1 MPTIHT
7 ERLILR
13 EFTDGDAGF
22 VLELLNEPGFLGGI
36 GDRGVRDLDGALR
49 YLHDGPAAS
58 YARHGFGLWRVELR
72 DSGEAIGTCGLLRRD
87 TLPEA
92 DLGYAFLQ
100 RHWQRG
106 YAVEAGAA
114 VLRYARET
122 LALPRVLA
130 IVNPDNA
137 ASIKVLERLGMRDQG
152 TIRHGAD
159 NRDLRLFATVA
170 AERADADRAPA

>member
-7 ERLILR
+7 DRLTLR
-13 EFTDGDAGF
+13 ELAAGDAGF
-22 VLELLNEPGFLGGI
+22 ILELLNEPGFLGGI

-49 YLHDGPAAS
+49 YIHDGPAAS

-72 DSGEAIGTCGLLRRD
+72 EGGEPIGLCGLLRRD
-87 TLPEA
+87 TLPDP

-106 YAVEAGAA
+106 YAVEAGEA
-114 VLRYARET
+114 VLRYAGAT

-137 ASIKVLERLGMRDQG
+137 SSIKVLERLGMRAQG
-152 TIRHGAD
+152 TIRHGTE
-159 NRDLRLFATVA
+159 NRDVRLYAT
-170 AERADADRAPA
+170 AEVDAGADAAPA

>member
-7 ERLILR
+7 ERLTIR
-13 EFTDGDAGF
+13 ELTAGDAGF
-22 VLELLNEPGFLGGI
+22 ILELLNEPGFLGGI

-49 YLHDGPAAS
+49 YIQDGPAAS
-58 YARHGFGLWRVELR
+58 YARHGYGLWRVELR
-72 DSGEAIGTCGLLRRD
+72 DSGEPIGTCGLLRRD

-114 VLRYARET
+114 VLRYAREA

-137 ASIKVLERLGMRDQG
+137 ASVKVLERLGMQAQG
-152 TIRHGAD
+152 TIRLASE
-159 NRDLRLFATVA
+159 NRDVRLFATTA
-170 AERADADRAPA
+170 MDIATA

>member
-1 MPTIHT
+1 MPTIDT
-7 ERLILR
+7 ERLTIR
-13 EFTDGDAGF
+13 ELTAGDAGF
-22 VLELLNEPGFLGGI
+22 ILELLNEPGFLGGI

-49 YLHDGPAAS
+49 YIQDGPAAS
-58 YARHGFGLWRVELR
+58 YARHGYGLWRVELR
-72 DSGEAIGTCGLLRRD
+72 DSGEPVGMCGLLRRD
-87 TLPEA
+87 TLPEP

-137 ASIKVLERLGMRDQG
+137 ASVKVLERLGMQAQG
-152 TIRHGAD
+152 TIRLGAE
-159 NRDLRLFATVA
+159 NRDVRLFATTA
-170 AERADADRAPA
+170 MDTATA

>member
-7 ERLILR
+7 DRLTLR
-13 EFTDGDAGF
+13 ELAAGDAGF
-22 VLELLNEPGFLGGI
+22 ILELLNEPGFLGGI

-49 YLHDGPAAS
+49 YIHDGPAAS

-72 DSGEAIGTCGLLRRD
+72 EGGEPIGLCGLLRRD
-87 TLPEA
+87 TLPDP

-106 YAVEAGAA
+106 YAVEAGEA
-114 VLRYARET
+114 VLRYAGAT

-137 ASIKVLERLGMRDQG
+137 SSIKVLERLGMRAQG
-152 TIRHGAD
+152 TIRHGTE
-159 NRDLRLFATVA
+159 NRDVRLYAT
-170 AERADADRAPA
+170 AEADAGADAAPA